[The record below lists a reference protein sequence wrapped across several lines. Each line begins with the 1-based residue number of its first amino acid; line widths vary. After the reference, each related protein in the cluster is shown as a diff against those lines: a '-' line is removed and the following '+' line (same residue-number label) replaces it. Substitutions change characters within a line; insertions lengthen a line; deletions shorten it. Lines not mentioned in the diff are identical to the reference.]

1 MRLSAPSAR
10 RSRLLNSDAS
20 RSSLDDAEAFDAV
33 GALLAAFR
41 ACRVPPS
48 PRESPLASPTAC
60 AARRADADAAAPADA
75 FRLDAGAAAWETWD
89 AAAALQPLTL
99 AESTSSGGAAA
110 AAAAATAPTT
120 DGANASLAPP
130 APFSALLDRLLT
142 DLPPSPRTPDAAAP
156 PPSPLRRLSARLSA
170 SVKRASE
177 RFAEL

>member
-1 MRLSAPSAR
+1 VCAGSVRA

-48 PRESPLASPTAC
+48 PRQSPLSSPTA

-99 AESTSSGGAAA
+99 AEGTSSGGAAA
-110 AAAAATAPTT
+110 AVEATAPTAT
-120 DGANASLAPP
+120 GGANVLLAPP
-130 APFSALLDRLLT
+130 APFSALLDRLIM

-177 RFAEL
+177 RFTELV